1 MPAKNPRLNVVVD
14 KHTYSQV
21 RSLAVKDGVPL
32 ATKVRDLLKDALEIH
47 EDTYLASIADERE
60 VTWSDAEAL
69 CHDETWS

>member
-47 EDTYLASIADERE
+47 GDTLLATIADDRE
-60 VTWSDAEAL
+60 ITWSDDKAL
-69 CHDETWS
+69 SHEDAWS